1 MLKYRLVWSCLW
13 IQRDLEAGMTVWA
26 PKFGPQKSV
35 LEGVYTWNFIRGW
48 NSSPDE
54 TIPVYGEMSLTVY
67 TFLLRWNFTLGWT
80 HPCQKD
86 RWNFIAGWNRRK
98 KEEKKRFILWLNFEM
113 SIRIYIFWLIYSNM
127 LSKVNVLNIIRVL
140 I

>member
-26 PKFGPQKSV
+26 PKPGPQKSF

-67 TFLLRWNFTLGWT
+67 TFLLRWNFTLGWN
-80 HPCQKD
+80 HPSQKD
-86 RWNFIAGWNRRK
+86 MKFHHGMMC
-98 KEEKKRFILWLNFEM
+98 KRFILWLNFEM
-113 SIRIYIFWLIYSNM
+113 SILIYIFWLIYSNM
-127 LSKVNVLNIIRVL
+127 LSKVNILNIIRVL